1 MIAFIDQHRERTTE
15 GLRWGVEPICE
26 QLPIAPQTY
35 YAAKARPRSA
45 RSLRDDHL
53 KVEIRRVF
61 DANFGVYGAD
71 KVWAQL
77 RREGISVARCTV
89 ERLMKELGIRGAV
102 RGKKTFTT
110 FPADASQRP
119 ADLVDRQFTATRPN
133 QLWVADLTYVRTW
146 SGFVYVALIIDVYAR
161 MIVGWQASRSLR
173 TDLALDALEQA
184 IWNRTRDGADMKDV
198 VHHSDRG
205 VQYLSIRYTERLTEA
220 GAVASVGSRG
230 DSYDNALAESVI
242 GLYKTELIRRRGPW
256 KGLDGV
262 EYATLEWVDW
272 WNHRRLLQPIGMIP
286 PAEKEATYYRQT
298 NPELE
303 AATHTTE
310 PL

>member
-1 MIAFIDQHRERTTE
+1 MIAFIDGHRARETG
-15 GLRWGVEPICE
+15 GLRWGVEPICA

-35 YAAKARPRSA
+35 YAAKGRPRSA
-45 RSLRDDHL
+45 RSLRDEYL
-53 KVEIRRVF
+53 KVEVRRVF
-61 DANFGVYGAD
+61 DDNFGVYGAD

-77 RREGISVARCTV
+77 NREGIEVARCTV
-89 ERLMKELGIRGAV
+89 ERLMKELGIRGVV

-110 FPADASQRP
+110 IPADSSVRP
-119 ADLVDRQFTATRPN
+119 ADLVDRQFSAARPN

-146 SGFVYVALIIDVYAR
+146 SGFVYVAFIIDVYAR

-173 TDLALDALEQA
+173 TDLALDALEQPVWA
-184 IWNRTRDGADMKDV
+184 RKRQGLEGL

-205 VQYLSIRYTERLTEA
+205 VQYLSIRYTERLADA

-230 DSYDNALAESVI
+230 DSFDNALAESVI

-256 KGLDGV
+256 QGLDQV

-272 WNHRRLLQPIGMIP
+272 WNHRRLLEPIGMIP

-298 NPELE
+298 TPTQQ
-303 AATHTTE
+303 ATTQTSQ